1 MSSSTVSQPI
11 DQQAFLH
18 PTGKVDKQCFSAFLL
33 ALIFPLGGLVNALR
47 NWRKPWAKDVFWI
60 VCIYLGAIHI
70 YCPEGTI
77 LGSGSDGGRYALRLM
92 MWHQNGYTLGEVL
105 KNYLVDQ
112 HAMDLYQQFTT
123 WLFASFTDN
132 GHVLFAFWAVVF
144 GFFYSRNIWYVLE
157 KLPDG
162 LAGRFFI
169 LVTLFFLVCPITRIN
184 GVRMWTALHVYVY
197 ALLPYLVEGKKHR
210 LWWLAVPPLIHF
222 SYLYVVLLGLGY
234 IFLPKYFRTGNRA
247 FLLVV
252 LATFILTFFISIL
265 NLPKLA
271 SALTRYS
278 PGAYSRRIEMY
289 INQKALDRNVAKA
302 ALNNWYVAASRNVL
316 HWCCNVL
323 MVAAFFP
330 VVAHGKTNRKELT
343 DLYVF
348 ALLFG
353 SLANV
358 MSLIPSGGRF
368 LSVAWMF
375 TVPCILLFL
384 ANLSSK
390 DLFYKLAVFAS
401 WWLLIPFVVEIRKLF
416 DCYGLAIF
424 GNFVT
429 VFFWESN
436 VPLIQFV
443 KWLV

>member
-1 MSSSTVSQPI
+1 M
-11 DQQAFLH
+11 
-18 PTGKVDKQCFSAFLL
+18 
-33 ALIFPLGGLVNALR
+33 
-47 NWRKPWAKDVFWI
+47 
-60 VCIYLGAIHI
+60 
-70 YCPEGTI
+70 
-77 LGSGSDGGRYALRLM
+77 
-92 MWHQNGYTLGEVL
+92 
-105 KNYLVDQ
+105 
-112 HAMDLYQQFTT
+112 
-123 WLFASFTDN
+123 
-132 GHVLFAFWAVVF
+132 
-144 GFFYSRNIWYVLE
+144 
-157 KLPDG
+157 
-162 LAGRFFI
+162 
-169 LVTLFFLVCPITRIN
+169 
-184 GVRMWTALHVYVY
+184 
-197 ALLPYLVEGKKHR
+197 EGKKR
-210 LWWLAVPPLIHF
+210 QLWWLAVPPLIHF
-222 SYLYVVLLGLGY
+222 SYLYVVLLAVGY
-234 IFLPKYFRTGNRA
+234 ILIPRHFRTGNRA

-316 HWCCNVL
+316 HWCCNLL

-330 VVAHGKTNRKELT
+330 VVVHGKNNRKELT

-368 LSVAWMF
+368 LLVSWMF
-375 TVPCILLFL
+375 AIPCILLVL
-384 ANLSSK
+384 ARLSPK
-390 DLFYKLAVFAS
+390 DLFCQLTAFAS
-401 WWLLIPFVVEIRKLF
+401 WGLLIPFVVEIRKLF
-416 DCYGLAIF
+416 DCYGFTIF
-424 GNFVT
+424 GNFIS
-429 VFFWESN
+429 VFFWENN